1 MWCTGLLLAMVPDVL
16 GCLPIPAR
24 TPALPTVSQL
34 VDLVCGSGVALS
46 VLPPVCLFIHSKKK
60 CTCDGARSNQCF
72 GACGVKK
79 QRGIL
84 QQMVP
89 VMSCLHQCAHP
100 WKLPLH
106 ALQTLC
112 LLQRSVA
119 LFLCP
124 FSPTA
129 QEEQIKSISH
139 KDGRMWFL
147 NDPSWELPSLLTS
160 GGQKYELCRTC
171 LPRRTGVK
179 A

>member
-1 MWCTGLLLAMVPDVL
+1 MSAYPCQDSSIAHGVTAGRSCVEVGWHCLCCHQFACSYTVRKNAPVMEPGATSAL
-16 GCLPIPAR
+16 GPA
-24 TPALPTVSQL
+24 
-34 VDLVCGSGVALS
+34 
-46 VLPPVCLFIHSKKK
+46 
-60 CTCDGARSNQCF
+60 
-72 GACGVKK
+72 GVKK

-84 QQMVP
+84 QHLVP

-112 LLQRSVA
+112 LLQRSLA

-139 KDGRMWFL
+139 KEGRMWFL